1 MFMLELKGDVILQQ
15 VRRASGAKSSKGW
28 NMVWKKIFTP
38 LGTPEKQKDSRR
50 RRRRREREEEERRGT
65 PGPGDEVRIGEFYS
79 LHLNLIFL
87 IASLQEEEQ
96 EGFSSPSLASRHNHQ
111 YPHHQNQYPHQN

>member
-1 MFMLELKGDVILQQ
+1 MFMVELKGDVILQQ

-65 PGPGDEVRIGEFYS
+65 PGPGDEVRIFT
-79 LHLNLIFL
+79 
-87 IASLQEEEQ
+87 
-96 EGFSSPSLASRHNHQ
+96 PST
-111 YPHHQNQYPHQN
+111 